1 MPPSKPARHWIGTI
15 REEDFEPKEEL
26 ITGGVVWLRG
36 QLEEGEG
43 GFRHWQLVCSFKSP
57 ARLSAITSLF
67 KGHWEPTRS
76 EAARDYVWK
85 PETRVEGTQF
95 EFGSPPFRRNKSVD
109 WDVIKSQAQG
119 GDLEGIPS
127 DIYVRCYN
135 QLKRIV
141 QDHQQPVAISRTVK
155 VFWGVTG
162 SGKSHLAWES
172 AGLSAYGKDPRTKW
186 WCGYRGQEH
195 VVLDEFRGDI
205 AISHMLRWL
214 DRYPVTVETKGGSIP
229 LVARQIWI
237 TSNLDP
243 REWYPGLDSGTVDA
257 LLRRLEITHFSLP
270 YQ

>member
-1 MPPSKPARHWIGTI
+1 MQPPARHWIGTI
-15 REEDFEPKEEL
+15 PEREFTPSEDL
-26 ITGGVVWLRG
+26 IRANIVWLRG
-36 QLEEGEG
+36 QLEEGAG
-43 GFRHWQLVCSFKSP
+43 GYRHWQLVCSLKSP
-57 ARLSAITSLF
+57 ARLSAITKLF

-95 EFGSPPFRRNKSVD
+95 EFGTAPFRRNQSTD
-109 WDVIKSQAQG
+109 WDLVRRQAIAG
-119 GDLEGIPS
+119 NLEEIPS

-141 QDHQQPVAISRTVK
+141 QDHQQPIAIVRTVK

-162 SGKSHLAWES
+162 SGKSHDAWDQ
-172 AGLSAYGKDPRTKW
+172 AGILAYGKDPRTKW

-214 DRYPVTVETKGGSIP
+214 DRYPVTVETKGGSVP
-229 LVARQIWI
+229 LVANSIWI
-237 TSNLDP
+237 TSNINP
-243 REWYPGLDSGTVDA
+243 REWYADLDAGTLDA
-257 LLRRLEITHFSLP
+257 LMRRLEITHYNVSF
-270 YQ
+270 Q